1 MPVTTRWLHQVTWP
15 RKAGWNHHHAT
26 MVVLFP
32 TDGWYM
38 FDKFDI
44 SFEHDICHNVDIW
57 YINWIQLISYDM
69 IYVDIC
75 FLSADG
81 WFLFNWWSFF
91 LFDWLFLP
99 IFVSLMV
106 YGFKLPTVFW
116 SDGLNK
122 PIRPV
127 SDSHPPIVW
136 KRAAQFRLSSFRERP
151 WLGRFFSGL

>member
-1 MPVTTRWLHQVTWP
+1 MSQCWYMIHQLNSIDILWYDICWYLFSFSRWLISFQL
-15 RKAGWNHHHAT
+15 
-26 MVVLFP
+26 MVV
-32 TDGWYM
+32 
-38 FDKFDI
+38 
-44 SFEHDICHNVDIW
+44 
-57 YINWIQLISYDM
+57 
-69 IYVDIC
+69 
-75 FLSADG
+75 
-81 WFLFNWWSFF
+81 F

-151 WLGRFFSGL
+151 WLGRFFSGLWQVYGGQRSCPTIYVCIYKYTHTSDIWYPWRGSVWWCF